1 MNYDTNST
9 QTLSPVGLG
18 TLIKYHFQIAKV
30 PLCLL
35 VAFSAFFGYFLAIPQ
50 SFVPGLLVFLGVL
63 MLATG
68 AATLNSVQE
77 RRADQAMGRT
87 RSRPLV
93 QGVVS
98 RRRGLLQAQLLLG
111 LGFFILYVGFP
122 TLAPVLTGILSVFLY
137 NFLYTPLKHKT
148 VWAIIPGALCGAVPP
163 YIGWLAA
170 GGSYFSPL
178 IMGVVAL
185 FIVWQIPHFW
195 LVVLD
200 NQRDYHSSDIPNML
214 KMMPVRSLRRVSI
227 VWVLSLVTILH
238 IIVLLLVDIASLG
251 RAIIS
256 FGSLFF
262 LIFYAYQ
269 LGFKNRLSYRFLFI
283 ALNIFM
289 FMVMVIL
296 ACGSLARGG

>member
-1 MNYDTNST
+1 M
-9 QTLSPVGLG
+9 GLG
-18 TLIKYHFQIAKV
+18 TRIKYHLQIAKV

-35 VAFSAFFGYFLAIPQ
+35 VAFSSFFGYFLATAQ
-50 SFVPGLLVFLGVL
+50 ALLAALFVFFGVM

-77 RRADQAMGRT
+77 RQADKAMGRT
-87 RSRPLV
+87 RNRPLV
-93 QGVVS
+93 QGVIS

-111 LGFFILYVGFP
+111 LGFFSLYVGFP
-122 TLAPVLTGILSVFLY
+122 TIAPVLAGILAVFLY

-148 VWAIIPGALCGAVPP
+148 VWAIIPGALCGAIPP

-170 GGSYFSPL
+170 GGSYFSPV

-200 NQRDYHSSDIPNML
+200 NQRDYHSSDIPSML
-214 KMMPVRSLRRVSI
+214 KMMPARSLGLVSI

-238 IIVLLLVDIASLG
+238 IIVLLLVEVPSPG

-256 FGSLFF
+256 FGSFFF
-262 LIFYAYQ
+262 LIFYTYQ
-269 LGFKNRLSYRFLFI
+269 LGFKKRLSYRFLFI

-296 ACGSLARGG
+296 AYGSLEISLP

>member
-1 MNYDTNST
+1 M
-9 QTLSPVGLG
+9 GLG
-18 TLIKYHFQIAKV
+18 TRIKYHLQIAKV

-35 VAFSAFFGYFLAIPQ
+35 VAFSSFFGYFLATAQALLPAL
-50 SFVPGLLVFLGVL
+50 FVFFGVM

-77 RRADQAMGRT
+77 RRADKAMGRT
-87 RSRPLV
+87 RNRPLV
-93 QGVVS
+93 QGVIS
-98 RRRGLLQAQLLLG
+98 RCRGLLQAQLLLG

-122 TLAPVLTGILSVFLY
+122 IAPVLTGILAVFLY
-137 NFLYTPLKHKT
+137 NFIYTPLKHKT
-148 VWAIIPGALCGAVPP
+148 VWAIIPGALCGAIPP

-170 GGSYFSPL
+170 GGSYFSPV

-200 NQRDYHSSDIPNML
+200 NQRDYHSSDIPSML
-214 KMMPVRSLRRVSI
+214 KMMPARSLGLVSI

-238 IIVLLLVDIASLG
+238 IIVLLLVEVPSPG

-256 FGSLFF
+256 FGSFFF
-262 LIFYAYQ
+262 LIFYTYQ
-269 LGFKNRLSYRFLFI
+269 LGFKKRLSYRFLFI

-296 ACGSLARGG
+296 ACGSLEISLP

>member
-1 MNYDTNST
+1 M
-9 QTLSPVGLG
+9 GLG
-18 TLIKYHFQIAKV
+18 TLIKYHLQIAKV

-35 VAFSAFFGYFLAIPQ
+35 VAFSSFFGYFLATAQALLPAL
-50 SFVPGLLVFLGVL
+50 FVFFGVM

-77 RRADQAMGRT
+77 RQADKAMGRT
-87 RSRPLV
+87 RNRPLV
-93 QGVVS
+93 KGVIS

-122 TLAPVLTGILSVFLY
+122 TIAPVLAGILAVFLY
-137 NFLYTPLKHKT
+137 NFIYTPLKHKT
-148 VWAIIPGALCGAVPP
+148 VWAIIPGALCGAIPP

-170 GGSYFSPL
+170 GGSYFSPV

-200 NQRDYHSSDIPNML
+200 NQRDYHSSDIPSML
-214 KMMPVRSLRRVSI
+214 KMMPARSLGLVSI

-238 IIVLLLVDIASLG
+238 IIVLLLVELPSPG

-256 FGSLFF
+256 FGSFFF
-262 LIFYAYQ
+262 LIFYTYQ
-269 LGFKNRLSYRFLFI
+269 LGFKKRLSYRFLFI

-296 ACGSLARGG
+296 ACGSLEISLP

>member
-1 MNYDTNST
+1 
-9 QTLSPVGLG
+9 
-18 TLIKYHFQIAKV
+18 
-30 PLCLL
+30 
-35 VAFSAFFGYFLAIPQ
+35 
-50 SFVPGLLVFLGVL
+50 

-77 RRADQAMGRT
+77 RRADKAMGRT
-87 RSRPLV
+87 RNRPLV
-93 QGVVS
+93 QGVIS

-122 TLAPVLTGILSVFLY
+122 TIAPVLAGILAVFLY

-148 VWAIIPGALCGAVPP
+148 VWAIIPGALCGAIPP

-170 GGSYFSPL
+170 GGSYFSPV

-200 NQRDYHSSDIPNML
+200 NQRDYHSSDIPSML
-214 KMMPVRSLRRVSI
+214 KMMPARSLGLVSI

-238 IIVLLLVDIASLG
+238 IIVLLLVEVPSPG

-256 FGSLFF
+256 FGSFFF
-262 LIFYAYQ
+262 LLFYTYQ
-269 LGFKNRLSYRFLFI
+269 LGFKKRLSYRFLFI

-296 ACGSLARGG
+296 AYGSLEISLP